1 MFAASPPSDASS
13 ADGHA
18 PSGAGAI
25 AVIVPC
31 YRETAHIL
39 DVLAK
44 IGPEVE
50 AVYVI
55 DDCCPDDTATLVEKQ
70 CDDPRVKV
78 IRHDKNK
85 GVGGATMTGYCQAL
99 ADGYQV
105 MVKMDGDG
113 QMDGALI
120 PRLIAPIIEGAADY
134 TKGNRFHAFHG
145 ISEMPWSRIF
155 GNLVLSLASKFSSGY
170 WDILDPTNGFTAI
183 NAAALEKL
191 QLERIAKGYYFE
203 SDMLF
208 HLGMVR
214 AVVRDVPMVAKYGA
228 EQSGIYIPRIVPVF
242 MFKHIANTCRRLLF
256 SYFIRETN
264 IASMQLIFGSLLVLF
279 GVIFGAINWI
289 DGENTGIPAT
299 AGTVVLAALPIILG
313 SQALIAFIN
322 FDTRNL
328 PTQPLQGLDEAPPN
342 ATANISE
349 H

>member
-1 MFAASPPSDASS
+1 MLAAPLTSDVFPPTRPGLA
-13 ADGHA
+13 
-18 PSGAGAI
+18 
-25 AVIVPC
+25 AVAVVVPC

-44 IGPEVE
+44 IGPEVD

-55 DDCCPDDTATLVEKQ
+55 DDCCPDNTAEMVEKQ
-70 CDDPRVKV
+70 CADPRVRI

-85 GVGGATMTGYCQAL
+85 GVGGATMTGYRQAL
-99 ADGYQV
+99 ADGFQV

-120 PRLIAPIIEGAADY
+120 PRLIAPIVEGAADY
-134 TKGNRFHAFHG
+134 TKGNRFHALRG
-145 ISEMPWSRIF
+145 ISEMPWTRIF

-170 WDILDPTNGFTAI
+170 WDILDPTNGYTAI

-191 QLERIAKGYYFE
+191 PLEKIAEGYFFE

-214 AVVRDVPMVAKYGA
+214 AVVRDVPMIAKYGA
-228 EQSGIYIPRIVPVF
+228 EQSGIQIPRIVPVF

-256 SYFIRETN
+256 SYFVRETS
-264 IASMQLIFGSLLVLF
+264 IASLQLVFGSLLVLF

-289 DGENTGIPAT
+289 DGEMSGIPAT

-313 SQALIAFIN
+313 SQSLIAFIN
-322 FDTRNL
+322 YDTRNL
-328 PTQPLQGLDEAPPN
+328 PTQPLQSLDEELPN
-342 ATANISE
+342 AMSNPRDPA
-349 H
+349 